1 MSEENDLSTKK
12 GSALSRDRS
21 RLDDSFGS
29 SGGTSLATSS
39 ILALQ
44 GAAFDWV
51 LV

>member
-1 MSEENDLSTKK
+1 MSKENDLWTKK
-12 GSALSRDRS
+12 ASADSATRL
-21 RLDDSFGS
+21 RLDYSFGS
-29 SGGTSLATSS
+29 SVGTSVATSS